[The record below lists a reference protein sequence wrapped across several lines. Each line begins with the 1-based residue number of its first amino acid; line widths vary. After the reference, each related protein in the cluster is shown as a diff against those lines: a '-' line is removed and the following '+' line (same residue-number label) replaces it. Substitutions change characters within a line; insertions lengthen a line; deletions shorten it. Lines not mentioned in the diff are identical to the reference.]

1 MSKKASK
8 TSASKKAARE
18 PAAGKKKAKSSKK
31 SAKKPRSAAGTAAAP
46 KRPAKKSP
54 AKKSPAKKAA
64 VKKATKAKPTRKPKP
79 AAKSLS
85 KKKIARKATRPSAPS
100 AKDPK
105 KTAKA
110 AKRKKEKGFY
120 AETERA
126 LLEKLGELD
135 ERIREKLNEHMSM
148 HGNRIA
154 DTTDQA
160 SELADD
166 EFALQIAEVETTE
179 RVQIQDALAKV
190 REGNYGLCERCGC
203 RIPIARLK
211 ALPFASMCVR
221 CKELEEEFGPDYFLD
236 DDATMPDGVR

>member
-1 MSKKASK
+1 M
-8 TSASKKAARE
+8 T
-18 PAAGKKKAKSSKK
+18 
-31 SAKKPRSAAGTAAAP
+31 GTAAAP
-46 KRPAKKSP
+46 KKPAQRAASSAKKSP
-54 AKKSPAKKAA
+54 AKKVA
-64 VKKATKAKPTRKPKP
+64 VKKAGSAKTTKAKPSG
-79 AAKSLS
+79 AKSAKTNRGAKS
-85 KKKIARKATRPSAPS
+85 PPRNKIAEKATGASTPSARV
-100 AKDPK
+100 PK

-110 AKRKKEKGFY
+110 AKRKKERDFY

-126 LLEKLGELD
+126 LIEKLGELD
-135 ERIREKLNEHMSM
+135 ERIRVKLNEHMSM

-179 RVQIQDALAKV
+179 RVQIQEALAKV
-190 REGNYGLCERCGC
+190 REGNYGPCERCGC

-236 DDATMPDGVR
+236 DDAPTSAGVQ